1 MIHRGQISDK
11 TDIWALGLTFWEIM
25 ALMTPH
31 LINQSSSDEIVA
43 LRYDDLAKSMDEYFS
58 TVYGK

>member
-1 MIHRGQISDK
+1 
-11 TDIWALGLTFWEIM
+11 
-25 ALMTPH
+25 MTPH